1 MPQAFSGR
9 YSRPGVMGWSKV
21 FKGPH
26 LRITN
31 TGALF
36 FIFTSLVGMVAAI
49 SGNIYLTLVAC
60 FLIATL
66 LLSALAAWLNLFGLR
81 GSLEPPGEIF
91 AKQPAKFRLLIRS
104 PLLSFALW
112 VKTPFGSLKIPT
124 LRGKKGYLLPL
135 RFPKRGKTKIKAS
148 LVSAFPLGLF
158 EASVKL
164 VSPEVLVYPYPL
176 FGTLSEFNLAP
187 LYVNLSPSAAKSN
200 LPGEELGELSPYTER
215 EPLSRIDWKA
225 TARSKEPIVRNFE
238 PFSQGYLLDLDHSS
252 GDREILLAKACYL
265 VLEAEKK
272 GTALG
277 LLVSGRVIRPDCGPS
292 HRRKLLEAL
301 ALA

>member
-60 FLIATL
+60 FLTATL

-91 AKQPAKFRLLIRS
+91 AKQPAKFKLLIRS

-135 RFPKRGKTKIKAS
+135 RFPKRGRTKIRAS

-158 EASVKL
+158 EASVEF

-187 LYVNLSPSAAKSN
+187 LYVDLSPSAAKSN

-238 PFSQGYLLDLDHSS
+238 PSSQGYLLDLDHSS
-252 GDREILLAKACYL
+252 GDRETLLAKACYL

-277 LLVSGRVIRPDCGPS
+277 FVVSGRIIRPDCGPS